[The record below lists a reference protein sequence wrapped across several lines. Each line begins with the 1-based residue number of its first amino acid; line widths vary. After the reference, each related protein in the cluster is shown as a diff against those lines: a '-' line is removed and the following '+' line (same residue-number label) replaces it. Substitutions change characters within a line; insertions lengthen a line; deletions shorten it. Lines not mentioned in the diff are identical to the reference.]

1 MQASLI
7 KTLAMSGYE
16 SFIGTELGFATRQIG
31 KSFLFD
37 VPKSPQDPFQ
47 NSEENKFEVSV
58 QKK

>member
-1 MQASLI
+1 MR
-7 KTLAMSGYE
+7 GDE